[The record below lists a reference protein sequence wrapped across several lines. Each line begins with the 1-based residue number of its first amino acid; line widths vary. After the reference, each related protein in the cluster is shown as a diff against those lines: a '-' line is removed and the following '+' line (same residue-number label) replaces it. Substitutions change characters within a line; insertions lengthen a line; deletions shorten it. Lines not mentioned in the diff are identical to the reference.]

1 MSIYG
6 RLRRKPPVVNKTLFS
21 PTKHKV
27 EEITSSSTDLS
38 SISANSFSSTS
49 SLESFHTNEKDCNSD
64 QYYST
69 QSKRTAAMSLRSPV
83 KKSRL
88 SFYPRSAFKGFEELE
103 NEEIGQSPHSEPSEN
118 PLKTARKTTLFSKIS
133 ICESQTDEESA
144 KESTTE
150 NKPRNVDFSDDEFA
164 VELSSTLKTLNTRL
178 KKLQSDAVNEKDTN
192 NTNEESEPVAS
203 TGFPSG
209 LKTYGNVRSIKVEEK
224 SLSDEENDSDGAI
237 NQNDYI
243 YSTATKSTTQSSVE
257 LRVSGELESCKLEFE
272 MIIEQFEDWIDQ
284 GRSDFLQLKLDLT
297 IKIQKDL
304 KFESY
309 LRNYI
314 VNTSN
319 RRVRTVLLHIVTHD
333 TKIPI
338 LDLHLIGFFKLPII
352 YAYLHIITLS
362 NADDVPIRDYIT
374 ENCKFQKKITSYLV
388 DDWLLKYSTVSV
400 YSAILNTLLAVDI
413 TDFGKL
419 ETQKRDTILKFTK
432 SCMMLE
438 DRMKSSI
445 AIQVLKRFLPK
456 VCAADAATLIEDIM
470 QVFLNTPHGDVYKTN
485 SILECLIT
493 ASDLFEE
500 KQVQNLLF
508 SKIAWNKLWCI
519 AQSANT
525 LGNKSLND
533 LEEKQWLFA
542 LGYLFGFINQD
553 YSITEESQ
561 LEIMRGIISLP
572 VLNKS
577 TYSTVELHGYGY
589 LGTVAYHF
597 LQKFGCLNTEESL
610 QLEKLCQIFKSN
622 NTEPNNRLTDYVYS
636 VLEKL

>member
-1 MSIYG
+1 
-6 RLRRKPPVVNKTLFS
+6 
-21 PTKHKV
+21 
-27 EEITSSSTDLS
+27 
-38 SISANSFSSTS
+38 
-49 SLESFHTNEKDCNSD
+49 
-64 QYYST
+64 
-69 QSKRTAAMSLRSPV
+69 MSLRSPV

-243 YSTATKSTTQSSVE
+243 CSTATK
-257 LRVSGELESCKLEFE
+257 
-272 MIIEQFEDWIDQ
+272 I
-284 GRSDFLQLKLDLT
+284 
-297 IKIQKDL
+297 
-304 KFESY
+304 
-309 LRNYI
+309 
-314 VNTSN
+314 
-319 RRVRTVLLHIVTHD
+319 
-333 TKIPI
+333 
-338 LDLHLIGFFKLPII
+338 
-352 YAYLHIITLS
+352 
-362 NADDVPIRDYIT
+362 
-374 ENCKFQKKITSYLV
+374 
-388 DDWLLKYSTVSV
+388 
-400 YSAILNTLLAVDI
+400 DI

-589 LGTVAYHF
+589 LGIVAYHF
-597 LQKFGCLNTEESL
+597 LQKFGCLHTEESL